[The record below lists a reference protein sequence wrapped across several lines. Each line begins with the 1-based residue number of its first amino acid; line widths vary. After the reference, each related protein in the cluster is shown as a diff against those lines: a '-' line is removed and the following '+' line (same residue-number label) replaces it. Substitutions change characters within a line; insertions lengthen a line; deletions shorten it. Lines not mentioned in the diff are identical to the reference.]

1 MTEQPRDESR
11 GEPREEDPDGSKRSA
26 MEDNVEPI
34 KQKEKSAGR
43 WETAMEGCFVFD
55 RNL

>member
-1 MTEQPRDESR
+1 VTEQPCDEDS
-11 GEPREEDPDGSKRSA
+11 EGSKRSA
-26 MEDNVEPI
+26 MEGNVEPI
-34 KQKEKSAGR
+34 NKKGKSAGR